1 MKNYKSMYFE
11 LLLSQLEA
19 IEKLEEIT
27 ESLIKAHKDTEELY
41 MSINEKDS
49 KIMILRDEYH
59 GAKNQT
65 R

>member
-1 MKNYKSMYFE
+1 MENYKSMYLE

-27 ESLIKAHKDTEELY
+27 ASLIKAHKDTEELY
-41 MSINEKDS
+41 MNIKEKNS
-49 KIMILRDEYH
+49 KIMILREDDN
-59 GAKNQT
+59 GPKNKK